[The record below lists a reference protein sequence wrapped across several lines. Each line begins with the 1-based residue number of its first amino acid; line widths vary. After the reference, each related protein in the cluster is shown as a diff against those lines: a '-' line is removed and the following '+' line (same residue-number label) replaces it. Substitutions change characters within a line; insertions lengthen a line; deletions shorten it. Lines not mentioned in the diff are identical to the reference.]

1 MWWLR
6 ECWNNKLAGV
16 LAALGF
22 EGRVELISAA
32 SLAFLSDC
40 SNDGLILLDLRGA
53 HEIEK
58 HTYSIPGALL
68 TFNVDL
74 AALIRWIP
82 PSSTVVMFA
91 AETIAAHDGRLRPSG
106 RRLKVYSLEGGL
118 QAWCQAGLPIEPV
131 ALNDR
136 RWVDNR

>member
-1 MWWLR
+1 MWWTP
-6 ECWNNKLAGV
+6 ECWTNKLAGV

-22 EGRVELISAA
+22 DDQVDLINAA
-32 SLAFLSDC
+32 SLACLSDH
-40 SNDGLILLDLRGA
+40 SEGLILLDLRGV

-74 AALIRWIP
+74 AALVRWIP
-82 PSSTVVMFA
+82 PNSTVVVFA
-91 AETIAAHDGRLRPSG
+91 AETIAAHDGRLRVSG
-106 RRLKVYSLEGGL
+106 RKLKVYSLEGGL
-118 QAWCQAGLPIEPV
+118 QAWCESGLPLEPI